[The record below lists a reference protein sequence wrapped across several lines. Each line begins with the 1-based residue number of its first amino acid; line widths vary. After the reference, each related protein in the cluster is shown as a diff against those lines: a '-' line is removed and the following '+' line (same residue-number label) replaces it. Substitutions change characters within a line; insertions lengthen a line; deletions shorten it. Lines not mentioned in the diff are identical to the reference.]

1 VNYFTSF
8 YKNILNFEGVTDRRE
23 FWTTAATVAAVV
35 FTASFITI
43 LVSQSY
49 DLLGFIQVFGSI
61 LLLGT
66 SVAFTAMSVRRVR
79 DLGISGW
86 FYLLVLVVGMIPV
99 IGLVL
104 QIIVF
109 CLPTNCLKG

>member
-1 VNYFTSF
+1 MNYFTSF
-8 YKNILNFEGVTDRRE
+8 YKNTLNFEGVTNRKD
-23 FWTTAATVAAVV
+23 FWLTAATVALCV
-35 FTASFITI
+35 FTVSFIII
-43 LVSQSY
+43 LVGLSY
-49 DLLGFIQVFGSI
+49 DLLGQVFFSI
-61 LLLGT
+61 LLLTT

-86 FYLLVLVVGMIPV
+86 FYLLVLVVGMIPA

-109 CLPTNCLKG
+109 CLPTNYMKG